1 MITEDERRQLL
12 AIARDAIARS
22 LGDTP
27 APHPAPCAGRLAEP
41 GGAFVTIRIGGQ
53 LRGCIGYIESPLP
66 LAKVVAEVALK
77 SARQDPRFPP
87 LLPGELGEA
96 ALEVSVLSPLQPVK
110 DTGDIRIGV
119 HGLLLELGP
128 HRGLLLPQVA
138 LEYGWDVGE
147 FLENT
152 CRKAGLR
159 EGAWKDPGSKLFMF
173 TAEVC
178 NEERAHA

>member
-1 MITEDERRQLL
+1 MITDDERRQLL
-12 AIARDAIARS
+12 AIARDAIACS
-22 LGDTP
+22 LGNRPIPDP
-27 APHPAPCAGRLAEP
+27 SSCAGRLAEP
-41 GGAFVTIRIGGQ
+41 GGAFVTIRTDGQ

-66 LAKVVAEVALK
+66 LAKVVAEVAVK

-87 LLPGELGEA
+87 LSSGELEEA

-110 DTGDIRIGV
+110 DIGDIRIGV
-119 HGLLLELGP
+119 HGLLLEHGL

-138 LEYGWDVGE
+138 LEYGWDAEE

-152 CRKAGLR
+152 CRKAGLK
-159 EGAWKDPGSKLFMF
+159 EHAWKDPGARLFMF

-178 NEERAHA
+178 NEEHTHS